1 MKKTLFFV
9 RGLLSRNWVMP
20 LVVVSGGI
28 ICAVMVGMISLLTVE
43 ASVEQRRLLSNIVDC
58 FLVPQLLL
66 LALLPLWLVVR
77 TVQLLVRKRKGIWM
91 AWLWSFPA
99 GIVAFVCLFNS
110 VFYINL
116 GCFDTFA
123 ADCKLPESMTPENS
137 PDMAVP
143 VGMLFF
149 DSMDGKPMPPVVQR
163 WKERCEVDYFISLN
177 DSEELTEQ
185 TPNAEK
191 LAAVA
196 PDLLAEYK
204 LRSFCRRAL
213 SPGYRAPAYLDLLV
227 HSEDADL
234 RENHWKRRSRDEGFW
249 SKVLSNGWN
258 ISIACDKDESGE
270 AVPDCFDLKRMK
282 LLDES
287 LAPLA
292 ANPTRE
298 GLEALVPPLPEK
310 PTIVL
315 LQDREPGIYRLILV
329 APPDYPEGAFSIK
342 AQEQLTNS
350 DLSMRH
356 LPDTQFRL
364 TPYRQICRMTVSE
377 PFKVFNGEW
386 GEYYA
391 SVWSL
396 YFTPADGG
404 EPQLVNRQ
412 LYLMQG
418 WSR

>member
-110 VFYINL
+110 VFYINF

-227 HSEDADL
+227 HPEDADL
-234 RENHWKRRSRDEGFW
+234 RENHWKCRSRDEDFW

-270 AVPDCFDLKRMK
+270 AVPDCFDLKGMK

-298 GLEALVPPLPEK
+298 SLDA
-310 PTIVL
+310 
-315 LQDREPGIYRLILV
+315 LV
-329 APPDYPEGAFSIK
+329 APLPKEPTLVLQAKGQPGNYRPILVVPLSYPEGTFSIK
-342 AQEQLTNS
+342 VQVQAVDGSLSKLSLPELQLRPARYQQ
-350 DLSMRH
+350 LC
-356 LPDTQFRL
+356 
-364 TPYRQICRMTVSE
+364 QIADSE
-377 PFKVFNGEW
+377 PFRVYSGEW

-391 SVWSL
+391 SIWSL
-396 YFTPADGG
+396 YFTSTDGKTS
-404 EPQLVNRQ
+404 LVNRQ
-412 LYLMQG
+412 RYLMQG